1 MSSIR
6 TLALSAVVAM
16 GTAASSLGQA
26 NPPVSNT
33 VSNVNCGGGS
43 GDLQR
48 AIDNAP
54 AGGTV
59 VVRGACDK
67 GPYYLRKNLR
77 LTGFRGETVLS
88 GGGDRVVDVIGA
100 NVRIERLTVDATQ
113 NSFGILIE
121 EGSSGILDQVTV
133 RNSQGAGVQAML
145 ASYAGITSS
154 SFINNLYGIFV
165 AGSSNIWL
173 DDNTLD
179 GNQYAHIAAFA
190 NSSAFV
196 YNSRLTNGNIGV
208 LIERMSTGDCRETSS
223 TGTRV
228 PVCSCP
234 AASRRHRLE
243 ATRSSRTDPT
253 CAATCERC

>member
-1 MSSIR
+1 
-6 TLALSAVVAM
+6 
-16 GTAASSLGQA
+16 
-26 NPPVSNT
+26 
-33 VSNVNCGGGS
+33 
-43 GDLQR
+43 
-48 AIDNAP
+48 
-54 AGGTV
+54 
-59 VVRGACDK
+59 
-67 GPYYLRKNLR
+67 
-77 LTGFRGETVLS
+77 
-88 GGGDRVVDVIGA
+88 VDVIGV